1 MLSRMP
7 VVFAD
12 NILTKNNSQLTTLAH
27 SGVTYGQGGGAK
39 IGDKCTSATNL
50 CKMEGGAYN
59 RRGRNVE

>member
-27 SGVTYGQGGGAK
+27 SGVTIGGRCQDYSEVIPG
-39 IGDKCTSATNL
+39 ILFLEVD
-50 CKMEGGAYN
+50 
-59 RRGRNVE
+59 